1 MEQPAENG
9 ETDQMLVTQSDTEG
23 LGLGSSSQI
32 LRFLFAG
39 AGAGGRGEC
48 HDQAL
53 MGQALS
59 HLSSGGRA
67 LVPRDKEAASP
78 KFLAVSIRVLTG
90 GFSFHTNYVFTWMF

>member
-39 AGAGGRGEC
+39 AVGGGVV
-48 HDQAL
+48 
-53 MGQALS
+53 
-59 HLSSGGRA
+59 GG
-67 LVPRDKEAASP
+67 
-78 KFLAVSIRVLTG
+78 VS
-90 GFSFHTNYVFTWMF
+90 

>member
-39 AGAGGRGEC
+39 VVVGG
-48 HDQAL
+48 
-53 MGQALS
+53 
-59 HLSSGGRA
+59 GGS
-67 LVPRDKEAASP
+67 VM
-78 KFLAVSIRVLTG
+78 IRL
-90 GFSFHTNYVFTWMF
+90 